1 MGGAASRGTW
11 HFGPVDWLDRI
22 RLTGPNTDFKLGLE
36 RDILPKYLTR
46 CRWYAAK
53 DAGPPLVEIIDLVTC
68 PKPID
73 DTVLAV
79 LRVTPPGRQLQLYVL
94 PLALAWADEGGL
106 PDRCIA
112 HVRRDAR
119 PAALIDSF
127 EDDRVVR
134 GLLDAMLAAGPAARG
149 APIVFG
155 RTAALAVHLSRLA
168 GAQVER
174 IAAEQSNTSVR
185 FAGVAILKLF
195 RRLEPGIHP
204 ELEMGR
210 FLTNP
215 VSRTR
220 PGYWG
225 GSNCT
230 PPAPVRP
237 FWRCCKSC

>member
-1 MGGAASRGTW
+1 M
-11 HFGPVDWLDRI
+11 
-22 RLTGPNTDFKLGLE
+22 
-36 RDILPKYLTR
+36 
-46 CRWYAAK
+46 
-53 DAGPPLVEIIDLVTC
+53 TC

-210 FLTNP
+210 FLTESGFANTP
-215 VSRTR
+215 RLLGWIELHPSGSSPAVLAVLQELLTDATDGWSFVLQRLKDCSRAKASDLINELPCSTWRVGSASGPPSFTVPSPRQARIR
-220 PGYWG
+220 P
-225 GSNCT
+225 SH
-230 PPAPVRP
+230 PSR
-237 FWRCCKSC
+237 